1 MEKKRILA
9 MLMALCL
16 VLVFVPVNRAAAADY
31 AEGVWLRQIPYG
43 DGVTI
48 AVCADAQV
56 AGGVITITYNKDVL
70 TFQQLKLEEQYVLSH
85 AINDQEAGIIQIS
98 WIGTGAESKTDGYVL
113 MWLEF
118 VGPADLGAV
127 MTGSVFGMPGN
138 ILPIHTL
145 NLTGITA
152 AIMQAEA
159 LQAESYTA
167 DSFAAVRAALKNAE
181 ELQNQV
187 AVTQAQLD
195 AAAETLTAAME
206 NLVVYTPDPEPTD
219 PPATEPQPTDPPAT
233 EPQPT
238 ESQPT
243 ESKPVETKPTEPAA
257 TQPADQKPQDE
268 DNMMLIP
275 ILVGCC
281 VPIVVALVL
290 LKKRGQ
296 K

>member
-1 MEKKRILA
+1 MKK
-9 MLMALCL
+9 MLSLLLALCL
-16 VLVFVPVNRAAAADY
+16 MLVLVPVNRVSAADY
-31 AEGVWLRQIPYG
+31 AEGLWLRQVPYVN
-43 DGVTI
+43 GVTI

-118 VGPADLGAV
+118 VGPADLSAV
-127 MTGSVFGMPGN
+127 MNGTVFGIPGN
-138 ILPIHTL
+138 ILPICVL
-145 NLTGITA
+145 NLTEITA
-152 AIMQAEA
+152 AMMQAEA
-159 LQAESYTA
+159 LKAEDYTA
-167 DSFAAVRAALKNAE
+167 DSFAAVTTALENAE
-181 ELQNQV
+181 DVQNRV

-195 AAAETLTAAME
+195 AATAALTAAME

-243 ESKPVETKPTEPAA
+243 QTKPVETKPTQPAG
-257 TQPADQKPQDE
+257 TQPAGQEPQDE
-268 DNMMLIP
+268 DSMMLIP